1 MGTKKK
7 DRIYFF
13 MILPAFVG
21 FIVLYIAPT
30 AMSFLYSLTNW
41 SVYNADI
48 HFVGLSNFKKIF
60 TDVKTVA
67 ALQHSI
73 KYAIM
78 ITVIQN
84 TFAVILAVLLNKKSK
99 IASFVKSVTFL
110 PAVLSIMVVGYL
122 FQYIM
127 TSADGGLLNMII
139 EAFGGQSVNWL
150 GDEKIALYS
159 VLITQV
165 WQWTGWSMVIYI
177 ANLKSIDGSLYE
189 AADIDGA
196 TGIQKFFHVTLPLLY
211 PAVSFNVLMSLI
223 GGMKMFDAVFVMT
236 KGGPGY
242 ATETIMTTLIR
253 EGFNSGRTAY
263 ACAFAVIFFI
273 VVFIFSQTLTYFFNK
288 WEEAIQA

>member
-1 MGTKKK
+1 MCGKK
-7 DRIYFF
+7 RNRVHFF

-21 FIVLYIAPT
+21 FVVLYIVPT

-41 SVYNADI
+41 SVYNPAI
-48 HFVGLSNFKKIF
+48 RFVGLQNFQKIF
-60 TDVKTVA
+60 SDAKTVA

-78 ITVIQN
+78 ITIIQN
-84 TFAVILAVLLNKKSK
+84 VLAIVLAVLLNRKSK
-99 IASFVKSVTFL
+99 AANFVKSLTFL

-127 TSADGGLLNMII
+127 TSADGGLLNMMIVF
-139 EAFGGQSVNWL
+139 FGGKPVNWL

-177 ANLKSIDGSLYE
+177 ANLKSIDGNLYE

-196 TGIQKFFHVTLPLLY
+196 SGIQKFFRVTLPLLY
-211 PAVSFNVLMSLI
+211 PSVSFNVLMSLI

-273 VVFIFSQTLTYFFNK
+273 VVFAFSQTLTCLFHK

>member
-1 MGTKKK
+1 MRTK
-7 DRIYFF
+7 RTNRTYML
-13 MILPAFVG
+13 MILPALIGFV
-21 FIVLYIAPT
+21 VLYIAPT
-30 AMSFLYSLTNW
+30 IMSFLYSTTNW
-41 SVYNADI
+41 SVYNPNI
-48 HFVGLSNFKKIF
+48 KFVGFENFAKIF
-60 TDVKTVA
+60 SDEKLLA
-67 ALQHSI
+67 ALGHSI
-73 KYAIM
+73 KYALM
-78 ITVIQN
+78 ITVAQN
-84 TFAVILAVLLNKKSK
+84 ALAIIIAVLLNRKSK
-99 IASFVKSVTFL
+99 ITNFVKSVTFL

-139 EAFGGQSVNWL
+139 EFFGGQPVNWL

-177 ANLKSIDGSLYE
+177 ANLKSIDASLYE

-196 TGIQKFFHVTLPLLY
+196 SGIQKFFRVTLPLLY
-211 PAVSFNVLMSLI
+211 PGVSFNVLMSLI

-253 EGFNSGRTAY
+253 EGFNTGRTAY
-263 ACAFAVIFFI
+263 ACAFAVIFFV
-273 VVFIFSQTLTYFFNK
+273 VVFVFSQTLTFFFNK
-288 WEEAIQA
+288 WEEAIQG

>member
-1 MGTKKK
+1 MRSKRTN
-7 DRIYFF
+7 RTYML
-13 MILPAFVG
+13 MILPALIGFV
-21 FIVLYIAPT
+21 VLYIAPT
-30 AMSFLYSLTNW
+30 IMSFLYSTTNW
-41 SVYNADI
+41 SVYNPNI
-48 HFVGLSNFKKIF
+48 KFVGFENFAKIF
-60 TDVKTVA
+60 SDEKLLA
-67 ALQHSI
+67 ALGHSI
-73 KYAIM
+73 KYALL
-78 ITVIQN
+78 ITVAQN
-84 TFAVILAVLLNKKSK
+84 ALAIIIAVLLNRKSK
-99 IASFVKSVTFL
+99 ITNFVKSVTFL

-127 TSADGGLLNMII
+127 TSADGGLLNMMI
-139 EAFGGQSVNWL
+139 EFFGGQPVNWL

-177 ANLKSIDGSLYE
+177 ANLKSIDASLYE

-196 TGIQKFFHVTLPLLY
+196 SGIQKFFRVTLPLLY
-211 PAVSFNVLMSLI
+211 PGVSFNVLMSLI

-253 EGFNSGRTAY
+253 EGFNTGRTAY

-273 VVFIFSQTLTYFFNK
+273 VVFVFSQTLTFFFNK
-288 WEEAIQA
+288 WEEAIQG

>member
-1 MGTKKK
+1 MGGKK
-7 DRIYFF
+7 RTRVYFL
-13 MILPAFVG
+13 MIIPAFIG
-21 FIVLYIAPT
+21 FVVLYIAPT
-30 AMSFLYSLTNW
+30 AMSFMYSLTNW
-41 SVYNADI
+41 SVYNPEI
-48 HFVGLSNFKKIF
+48 RFVGLQNFQKIF
-60 TDVKTVA
+60 TDAKTVA
-67 ALQHSI
+67 ALKHSV
-73 KYAIM
+73 KYAFM
-78 ITVIQN
+78 ITIVQN
-84 TFAVILAVLLNKKSK
+84 VLAIVLAVLLNRKSRVVN
-99 IASFVKSVTFL
+99 FVKSLTFL

-139 EAFGGQSVNWL
+139 TFFGGKPVNWL

-165 WQWTGWSMVIYI
+165 WQWTGWSMVIYV
-177 ANLKSIDGSLYE
+177 ANLKSIDGALYE

-196 TGIQKFFHVTLPLLY
+196 NGIQKFLRVTLPLLY

-288 WEEAIQA
+288 WEEAIQS

>member
-1 MGTKKK
+1 MGIKKK
-7 DRIYFF
+7 EKIYFL
-13 MILPAFVG
+13 MILPAFIG
-21 FIVLYIAPT
+21 FVVLYIAPT
-30 AMSFLYSLTNW
+30 IMSFLYSLTNW
-41 SVYNADI
+41 SVYNSEI
-48 HFVGLSNFKKIF
+48 HFIGLDNFKQIF

-67 ALQHSI
+67 ALKHSI
-73 KYAIM
+73 KYAIL
-78 ITVIQN
+78 ITVCQN
-84 TFAVILAVLLNKKSK
+84 ALAIILAVLLNRKSK
-99 IASFVKSVTFL
+99 IVNFVKSVTFL

-127 TSADGGLLNMII
+127 TSSDGGLLNMII
-139 EAFGGQSVNWL
+139 ETFGGQPVNWL

-165 WQWTGWSMVIYI
+165 WQWTGYSMVIYI
-177 ANLKSIDGSLYE
+177 ANLKSIDGTLYE
-189 AADIDGA
+189 AAEIDGA
-196 TGIQKFFHVTLPLLY
+196 SGIQRFFRVTLPLLY
-211 PAVSFNVLMSLI
+211 PSVSYNILMSLI

-273 VVFIFSQTLTYFFNK
+273 VVFIFSQVLTHFFNK